1 MQKGVIYKMLQD
13 VYNVRCSGSMADV
26 RKRIIRMQISLKTG
40 LNLNEY
46 TPETLDSEDEIQ
58 RVLNVIKGSGIGLE
72 NYEYKKEG
80 SV

>member
-1 MQKGVIYKMLQD
+1 MQKGVIYKILQD
-13 VYNVRCSGSMADV
+13 VYKVRCSGAMVEV
-26 RKRIIRMQISLKTG
+26 RQRIIRMQISLKTG

-46 TPETLDSEDEIQ
+46 TQESMDTDEEIQ

-72 NYEYKKEG
+72 HYEYKKEG